1 MYFCSHEGVL
11 KKILATPSDATT
23 SSLHRQTYPQLHD
36 KQQYIGAYMSLERR
50 DSWPPPTNKARVI
63 VTMFPHTYLPTCH
76 QYARTNK
83 LVHGR
88 LLPLPHWPATPLPPF
103 NESSTPATL
112 ADIWMHFTADCHLP
126 HKMLECIG
134 SFVMFEASHSLLSNV
149 YTLLTFYL
157 YQLTSKII
165 CYCHKTFF

>member
-1 MYFCSHEGVL
+1 MQHLLYIDKPIHSCMTSNKTKRRGETADPPLTRLEWLLSDHVPPHL
-11 KKILATPSDATT
+11 SPNLPSVCKNKQIGAWSTST
-23 SSLHRQTYPQLHD
+23 SS
-36 KQQYIGAYMSLERR
+36 SLT
-50 DSWPPPTNKARVI
+50 SNPP
-63 VTMFPHTYLPTCH
+63 
-76 QYARTNK
+76 
-83 LVHGR
+83 
-88 LLPLPHWPATPLPPF
+88 TPLPPF